1 MSKNE
6 INFYIDSLIA
16 EAVFGEDLSYKK
28 ASILSDLTSSVS
40 QYVSNHID
48 PDDKVGSVLN
58 LLAPGAIS
66 VLFGGKI
73 GLFFGLLMRVF
84 NVDVAGIL
92 REIYNSIKS
101 HLTQNSQIGSDEV
114 NGYVNAA
121 IRQNVGDVT
130 PVKSTALLKY
140 APIAKIALQDY
151 EDNLLYSTAKPIN
164 FTKSFGVGLLGRILS
179 FVFMTAL
186 SSAGLMVAG
195 DAINKLIGRP
205 NAFDNTLQQGKSVE
219 APQETVSKQTK
230 FPVKAGYNDVQH
242 DSSSNWIEK
251 YSNDPTGIQNMLI
264 NFAKEVY
271 DGLDG
276 LESEMLA
283 SPLFKATVDNIAW
296 YNHTSAGD
304 QIVFIPKFFKSK
316 KDIVDHFI
324 DDVANRAGSQA
335 PAPTPSTPSP
345 NTSPNQMGPI
355 PKIPGG
361 SFA

>member
-1 MSKNE
+1 MAKKE

-16 EAVFGEDLSYKK
+16 EAVFGEDPLYKK
-28 ASILSDLTSSVS
+28 ASIISDLTSSVTN
-40 QYVSNHID
+40 YVSNHID

-58 LLAPGAIS
+58 ILAPGAIS

-92 REIYNSIKS
+92 REVYDSIKS
-101 HLTQNSQIGSDEV
+101 HLTQSPQISSDQVNDYVTAAVSQKAG
-114 NGYVNAA
+114 G
-121 IRQNVGDVT
+121 VT
-130 PVKSTALLKY
+130 PVKSSALLKY
-140 APIAKIALQDY
+140 APLAKVAIQDY
-151 EDNLLYSTAKPIN
+151 EDNLLYSTAKPIR

-179 FVFMTAL
+179 FVFSTAL
-186 SSAGLMVAG
+186 ASAGLMVAG
-195 DAINKLIGRP
+195 DAVNKLIGRP
-205 NAFDNTLQQGKSVE
+205 NAFDNTMQKGQPVEQAQE
-219 APQETVSKQTK
+219 APAPTSTQNK
-230 FPVKAGYNDVQH
+230 FPVKAGYSDVQH
-242 DSSSNWIEK
+242 NATTNWIER
-251 YSNDPTGIQNMLI
+251 YPNDPSGIQNMLLS
-264 NFAKEVY
+264 FAKEVY

-276 LESEMLA
+276 LDSEIIS

-324 DDVANRAGSQA
+324 DDVAKRAGNQNTT
-335 PAPTPSTPSP
+335 PAPNTPPS
-345 NTSPNQMGPI
+345 QMGNP

-361 SFA
+361 IFA